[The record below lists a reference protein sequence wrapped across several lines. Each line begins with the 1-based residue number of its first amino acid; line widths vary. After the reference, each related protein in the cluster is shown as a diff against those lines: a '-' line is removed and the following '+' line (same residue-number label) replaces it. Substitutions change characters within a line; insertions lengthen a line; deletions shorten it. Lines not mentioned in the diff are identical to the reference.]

1 SRSARPSA
9 GQRGRGRAGA
19 ADGSGQSLPP
29 DETARSVVKQS
40 RLAGAA
46 LWFGLLASPLLA
58 PDTTVVEI
66 RPTKAANDTTPGAA
80 ADVIQRVIA
89 IYNDPGTTRLSG
101 SFTLPVGARLVARVA
116 IFRGTL
122 RVNGTLQ
129 GPVTVINGDL
139 IIGTSGTVDGD
150 VVVVGGRIDQRPG
163 GIHLGWEETYD
174 GLAPVFRQPSGL
186 LAIRSRGPQLGN
198 LASASKSFQTGRVTT
213 TLSLGTG
220 RTYNRVEG
228 LPILFGPTFTSIG
241 PSG

>member
-1 SRSARPSA
+1 
-9 GQRGRGRAGA
+9 QRGRGRPRA
-19 ADGSGQSLPP
+19 ADGPGQSLPP
-29 DETARSVVKQS
+29 DETARSLVKHG
-40 RLAGAA
+40 RLVGLA
-46 LWFGLLASPLLA
+46 LWFGFLASPLLA
-58 PDTTVVEI
+58 PDTPAVEV
-66 RPTKAANDTTPGAA
+66 RPTKAANDPTPGAPA
-80 ADVIQRVIA
+80 AAVQRVSA
-89 IYNDPGTTRLSG
+89 AYNDTGTTRLSG
-101 SFTLPVGARLVARVA
+101 SFTLPVGARLVGRVA

-163 GIHLGWEETYD
+163 GLHLGREETYD